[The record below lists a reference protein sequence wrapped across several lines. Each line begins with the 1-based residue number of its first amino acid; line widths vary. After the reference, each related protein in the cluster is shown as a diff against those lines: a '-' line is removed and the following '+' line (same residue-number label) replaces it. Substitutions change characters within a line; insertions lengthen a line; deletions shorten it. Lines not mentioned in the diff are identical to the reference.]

1 MNTMKTIGAVAII
14 ALTGALYAQN
24 ANCKCGK
31 DECKCTDN
39 CSCTSE
45 SCKCAGCGESSDWS
59 YAPGEGVSFDETP
72 IVSAEVSLSLDSRY
86 MTYGVIDGKDPIFT
100 PGATATFFDWV
111 YIGVESIFDV
121 TDGNGKRGG
130 YGKRGGKYTTLDVFV
145 GLAHEFDLGETIG
158 TLGVDVGYMYEYL
171 PRYQDEDGEKCMDDT
186 QYFTAELSLGGHWLE
201 PTLAFERDIMA
212 DNGTYVNF
220 ELGHT
225 FEICDGLTLR
235 PAIGQGFGNSLRTK
249 GYFSELEKV
258 EGFDHAGLMDT
269 TIKVD
274 LEYAINDWLTL
285 GAYVAYYDYLFDG
298 KMREAAAAYNGEWG
312 AGEDKTWNI
321 VGGLSLTATF

>member
-24 ANCKCGK
+24 G
-31 DECKCTDN
+31 
-39 CSCTSE
+39 
-45 SCKCAGCGESSDWS
+45 
-59 YAPGEGVSFDETP
+59 
-72 IVSAEVSLSLDSRY
+72 IVSTEVSLSLDSRY
-86 MTYGVIDGKDPIFT
+86 MTYGVIDGKDPILT
-100 PGATATFFDWV
+100 PGATATFFDWA

-130 YGKRGGKYTTLDVFV
+130 YGKRGFKYTTLDAFV

-171 PRYQDEDGEKCMDDT
+171 PRYQGEVGDT

-201 PTLAFERDIMA
+201 PKLAFERDIMA

-235 PAIGQGFGNSLRTK
+235 PAIGQGLGNSLRTK
-249 GYFSELEKV
+249 GYFGGLEEV
-258 EGFDHAGLMDT
+258 EGFDHGGLMDT
-269 TIKVD
+269 TVKVE
-274 LEYAINDWLTL
+274 LEYALTDWLTL
-285 GAYVAYYDYLFDG
+285 GAYVAYYDYLFDD

-312 AGEDKTWNI
+312 SDEDKTWNF
-321 VGGLSLTATF
+321 VGGISLTATF

>member
-14 ALTGALYAQN
+14 ALTGGLYAQN
-24 ANCKCGK
+24 K
-31 DECKCTDN
+31 
-39 CSCTSE
+39 
-45 SCKCAGCGESSDWS
+45 
-59 YAPGEGVSFDETP
+59 

-100 PGATATFFDWV
+100 PSATATFFDWA

-121 TDGNGKRGG
+121 TDGNGKRGF
-130 YGKRGGKYTTLDVFV
+130 KYTTLDAFI

-171 PRYQDEDGEKCMDDT
+171 PRYQGEVGDT

-201 PTLAFERDIMA
+201 PKLAFERDIMA

-258 EGFDHAGLMDT
+258 EGFDHGGLMDT
-269 TIKVD
+269 TIKIE
-274 LEYAINDWLTL
+274 LEYEINDWLKL
-285 GAYVAYYDYLFDG
+285 GAYVAYYDYLFDD

>member
-1 MNTMKTIGAVAII
+1 MNREKGEKMRNRITCALLFAAVAC
-14 ALTGALYAQN
+14 GASAR
-24 ANCKCGK
+24 
-31 DECKCTDN
+31 EV
-39 CSCTSE
+39 
-45 SCKCAGCGESSDWS
+45 ESSRFAW
-59 YAPGEGVSFDETP
+59 APGEGVSFDEMP
-72 IVSAEVSLSLDSRY
+72 IVSTEVSLSLDSRY
-86 MTYGVIDGKDPIFT
+86 MTYGVIDGKDPILT
-100 PGATATFFDWV
+100 PGATATFFDWT

-130 YGKRGGKYTTLDVFV
+130 YGKRGFKYTTLDAFV

-158 TLGVDVGYMYEYL
+158 KLGVDVGYMYEYL
-171 PRYQDEDGEKCMDDT
+171 PRYQGEVGDT

-201 PTLAFERDIMA
+201 PKLAFERDIMA

-249 GYFSELEKV
+249 GYFGELEKV
-258 EGFDHAGLMDT
+258 EGFNHGGLMDT
-269 TIKVD
+269 TIKLE
-274 LEYAINDWLTL
+274 LEYKINDWLKL